1 MSRRLFL
8 RTLATL
14 LLAAVATIPSTQAQ
28 SQNQSVRPSGNGESV
43 NDSLHDL
50 QAQVAELKSL
60 VVSMRDEVEKSRA
73 ETLELRRE
81 LESEHPQAQAVS
93 PNKPSSNP
101 PPGVSSI
108 EQRLSKVEEDQAL
121 LTDKVDDQYQTKVE
135 SASKYRVR
143 FSGIALFNLY
153 NNVGSVDNQDF
164 PEFAAAPVAGQSGNS
179 LGGSFRQSELGFEVF
194 GPDVLGAKTSANIQF
209 DFAGGFPNAPN
220 GIEFGLVRLR
230 TGSARFDWGN
240 TSIVAGQDTLFISPL
255 APSSI
260 ASIARPAL
268 SYSGELWSWTPQ
280 ARIEHRIALSDSSQ
294 LLLQGGVLASL
305 SGEAPAATYD
315 RQPQAG
321 ELSGQ
326 PAYAGRI
333 AWSHQIFG
341 RSLTIG
347 QGGYYGRQNWG
358 FDRNVNAWA
367 STTDWNFPLAPR
379 FDLSGEF
386 YRGRAVG
393 GLGGGLGESALFLG
407 TVANPAT
414 VVRGLDSMGGWGQL
428 KFRATDKL
436 EFNGAFGQD
445 NPFASELWLA
455 AEWQQIY
462 PNLSLTRNQSS
473 LANFIYRP
481 RSDLLFSVE
490 YLHLKTFTLPSS
502 ASSADHVS
510 MNLGV
515 LF

>member
-14 LLAAVATIPSTQAQ
+14 LLAATATISSAQAQ
-28 SQNQSVRPSGNGESV
+28 SQNPVNPGGNGESV

-60 VVSMRDEVEKSRA
+60 VVTMRDEVEESRA
-73 ETLELRRE
+73 ETRELRRE
-81 LESEHPQAQAVS
+81 LESEHAQASAAS
-93 PNKPSSNP
+93 PNNPAPNQASGSS
-101 PPGVSSI
+101 SL

-121 LTDKVDDQYQTKVE
+121 LSDKVDDQYQTKVE

-153 NNVGSVDNQDF
+153 NNVGSLDNQDF
-164 PEFAAAPVAGQSGNS
+164 PEFATIPATGQSGNS
-179 LGGSFRQSELGFEVF
+179 FGGSFRQSELGFEVF
-194 GPDVLGAKTSANIQF
+194 GPDVLGAKTSANVQF

-220 GIEFGLVRLR
+220 GIEFGIVRLR

-240 TSIVAGQDTLFISPL
+240 TSIIAGQDTLFISPL

-260 ASIARPAL
+260 ASIAQPAL

-280 ARIEHRIALSDSSQ
+280 VRVEHRIALSDSSQ

-333 AWSHQIFG
+333 AWSHQLVG
-341 RSLTIG
+341 RSITIG
-347 QGGYYGRQNWG
+347 EGGYYGRQNWG

-367 STTDWNFPLAPR
+367 ATTDWTFPLAPK

-386 YRGRAVG
+386 YRGSAVG
-393 GLGGGLGESALFLG
+393 GLGGGLGESAFFVG
-407 TVANPAT
+407 TMANPAT
-414 VVRGLDSMGGWGQL
+414 VVRGLDSMGGWTQL
-428 KFRATDKL
+428 KFRATEKL

-455 AEWQQIY
+455 AAWQQIY
-462 PNLSLTRNQSS
+462 PSLLARNQSS
-473 LANFIYRP
+473 IANFIYRP

-490 YLHLKTFTLPSS
+490 YLRLKTFTLHS
-502 ASSADHVS
+502 APESANHVS
-510 MNLGV
+510 MNVGV